1 MKLFAILVL
10 GVILYCPAVVGC
22 FGFPV
27 DISHDNNTPHPNLP
41 NAAKGDALENNTDS
55 FGNSSSFSPNSNE
68 SKGLLLVKITVN
80 NEGTGNKKPS
90 DFTISIHANDPSIA
104 SFPGSSSG
112 TEIKLGMGMYS
123 VSESHIPGYVS
134 SFSVDC
140 FGGIMSVETRNCVI
154 TNTYDK
160 NLFPS
165 K

>member
-1 MKLFAILVL
+1 MKLFAILAL
-10 GVILYCPAVVGC
+10 GITFYCSAAVTC
-22 FGFPV
+22 FSFSNG
-27 DISHDNNTPHPNLP
+27 ISHDNNTPHSDLS
-41 NAAKGDALENNTDS
+41 NAVKQSGSENTDS
-55 FGNSSSFSPNSNE
+55 YGNSSSFSPNSNE
-68 SKGLLLVKITVN
+68 SKGLLLVEITVN
-80 NEGTGNKKPS
+80 NEGIGNKKPS
-90 DFTISIHANDPSIA
+90 DFTINIHANDPSIA

-160 NLFPS
+160 SLFPS